1 MVAVVK
7 EWAKRKGINNSS
19 QASFTSYSLV
29 LMVIHYLQAAG
40 LKEKPLLPSLQRLYS
55 REKYFNLDR
64 CITELEIGAKL
75 EPSLEEKWRCKTNY
89 KLGDLL
95 IGFFKYYSSQF
106 EWVLQHIF
114 LFHCLKIWFFW
125 NFPYQYITY
134 RFISFEKDVVSI
146 RLNKPLH
153 RNDFIKHLHSLNQT
167 SWQFVCIE
175 EPFTLSNTAYSIYE
189 ERTYLAIKKTFAA
202 SLSELET
209 TRDLGELLRESRIFW
224 WIDKVITNKYF
235 HIFCFDLF
243 CCIYICR
250 MDCTKSWRMYM
261 LMSWIKIKLHIICF
275 ISFNIIVI
283 PFFVCIV

>member
-1 MVAVVK
+1 MLNWSHHWRKNGAVKQITNWVIF
-7 EWAKRKGINNSS
+7 WLASLNIIRHNSS
-19 QASFTSYSLV
+19 
-29 LMVIHYLQAAG
+29 
-40 LKEKPLLPSLQRLYS
+40 E
-55 REKYFNLDR
+55 YFN
-64 CITELEIGAKL
+64 T
-75 EPSLEEKWRCKTNY
+75 
-89 KLGDLL
+89 
-95 IGFFKYYSSQF
+95 F
-106 EWVLQHIF
+106 F

-189 ERTYLAIKKTFAA
+189 ERTYLAIKRTFAA

-209 TRDLGELLRESRIFW
+209 TRDLGEVLRESRIFW

-261 LMSWIKIKLHIICF
+261 LMSWIKIKFAYYICF

-283 PFFVCIV
+283 PFFVCIYNRRKQVYFRSYILPGLNYLFANIEFISHTPARAPGSQGQK